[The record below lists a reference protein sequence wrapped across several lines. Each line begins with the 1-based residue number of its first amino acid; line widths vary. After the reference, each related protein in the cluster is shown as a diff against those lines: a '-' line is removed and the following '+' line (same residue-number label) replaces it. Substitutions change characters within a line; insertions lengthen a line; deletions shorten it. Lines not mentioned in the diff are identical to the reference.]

1 MTELREYNEHN
12 FKTISR
18 LKEGDL
24 LAFDEIY
31 SRYSNRLFCFVLKL
45 IKQEQDAEEIV
56 QEVFL
61 KLWRS
66 RDKID
71 LHTSFDSFVFTIAY
85 NHTMSMLRKR
95 VHEQKYLNHLAG
107 LQRTSEAEDIIDEL
121 TFQEIQGCYLRLLEQ
136 LSPRQREVFL
146 LSRDEK
152 LTYKEIAGKLDISV
166 NTVEIHMTKALR
178 FMKDNLGKSLV
189 ANSLFISLFI
199 C

>member
-1 MTELREYNEHN
+1 MTELREYSEHN
-12 FKTISR
+12 FKTINR

-31 SRYSNRLFCFVLKL
+31 LRYSNRLFCFVLKL

-107 LQRTSEAEDIIDEL
+107 LQRIAEAEDIIDEL
-121 TFQEIQGCYLRLLEQ
+121 TFQEIQGRYLRLLEQ

-152 LTYKEIAGKLDISV
+152 LTYKEIAGRLDISV